1 MPKITLPNVNE
12 RRHVH
17 IINPT
22 AGDGR
27 RYESVRRAVAQTGE
41 KVRLTEK
48 EGDITR
54 FCAEEI
60 AEDPFVHLV
69 VYGGDGTVHEA
80 VNGIMTSKSA
90 LTASFSVIPA
100 GSGNDY
106 SHWVNSLAGYK
117 PAELQHLDL
126 VKTTDSEGNVRYFAN
141 SLNLGFDGQAAMEAA
156 YFKHQKGL
164 RGSTAYMAG
173 VAKTLIKKKTVPV
186 SMTLSGV
193 RDYAAGRLDDNPL
206 GDDSGVTIRRTGDT
220 VTAEGQVLMT
230 AMANGPFCGGG
241 FRGAPLS
248 SLEDGFLD
256 VLIVRD
262 MNLWQFFTM
271 ISAYRRGN
279 YLDEAGDMLPRY
291 RGMLAYYHCKSVRI
305 TADTGY
311 CLDGE
316 ICPAVRELTVEIVP
330 HAVWYAAL

>member
-12 RRHVH
+12 RKHVH

-27 RYESVRRAVAQTGE
+27 LFASVKRAVAQTGE
-41 KVRLTEK
+41 KVRLTEQC
-48 EGDITR
+48 GDVTR
-54 FCAEEI
+54 FCREEI

-80 VNGIMTSKSA
+80 VNGIMASKSA

-100 GSGNDY
+100 GSGNDFY
-106 SHWVNSLAGYK
+106 HWAGDLAGYK
-117 PAELQHLDL
+117 AAELRHLDL
-126 VKTTDSEGNVRYFAN
+126 VKTTDGDGNVRYFAN

-156 YFKHQKGL
+156 YFKHQRGL
-164 RGSTAYMAG
+164 RGSTAYIAG
-173 VAKTLIKKKTVPV
+173 VAKTLVRKKPVTV

-193 RDYAAGRLDDNPL
+193 QDFAAGSLAENPL
-206 GDDSGVTIRRTGDT
+206 GDDSGTVFTRAGDT
-220 VTAEGQVLMT
+220 VTMEGQVLMT

-248 SLEDGFLD
+248 SLEDGLLD

-262 MNLWQFFTM
+262 MTRGQFLAM
-271 ISAYRRGN
+271 VGAYRKGN
-279 YLDEAGDMLPRY
+279 YMDEAGNMLGRY
-291 RGMLAYYHCKSVRI
+291 RHMLAYYHCKSVHI
-305 TADTGY
+305 STEEGY

-316 ICPAVRELTVEIVP
+316 ICPAARDLTVEIVP
-330 HAVWYAAL
+330 QAVWYAAL